1 MPINGIPSM
10 KLPEDFE
17 ELFKGI
23 KWNRYIPPLIG
34 ILQPVFIFG
43 AWLIFAR
50 MDKRADA
57 VSKIIA
63 IAEPIPTIDLNLPRP
78 VVLASLYH
86 AVDEAMDIL
95 ADVIEFMKDLEVPSA
110 EEIIDTAK
118 EEITEPVKE
127 KTVEIVEDILP
138 EDEAFKTA
146 LANCVMN
153 AKKNLK
159 YGTYYVVGPAWI
171 VSCMLQKGYTVS
183 KKTIEDK
190 YF

>member
-1 MPINGIPSM
+1 
-10 KLPEDFE
+10 
-17 ELFKGI
+17 
-23 KWNRYIPPLIG
+23 
-34 ILQPVFIFG
+34 
-43 AWLIFAR
+43 
-50 MDKRADA
+50 
-57 VSKIIA
+57 
-63 IAEPIPTIDLNLPRP
+63 
-78 VVLASLYH
+78 LYH

-118 EEITEPVKE
+118 EEITEPIKE
-127 KTVEIVEDILP
+127 KTVEIVEEVLP